1 MPEYRFYNIR
11 RDGHIAG
18 GPIDRVLPDDRA
30 AIHEANGLCDSHDI
44 EIWQG
49 PRVVA
54 YVVADQATKKAS

>member
-1 MPEYRFYNIR
+1 MPEYRFYAIR

-18 GPIDRVLPDDRA
+18 PPINRDAPDDA
-30 AIHEANGLCDSHDI
+30 AAVAEARQIQRGHDI

-54 YVVADQATKKAS
+54 YVVLDKKYG